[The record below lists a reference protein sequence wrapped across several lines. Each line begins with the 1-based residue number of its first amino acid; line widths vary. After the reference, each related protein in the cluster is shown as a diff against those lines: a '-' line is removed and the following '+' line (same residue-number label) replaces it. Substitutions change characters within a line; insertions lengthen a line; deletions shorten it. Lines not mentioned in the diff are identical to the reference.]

1 MKILKI
7 FLSNLFILW
16 FGGIGLVVSIQ
27 FLFGQ
32 DTVET
37 KKEIWGY
44 LLIVSVL
51 LTIIKIVFN
60 KKNAQKTYDKNRTT
74 NKFS

>member
-1 MKILKI
+1 MKILKN
-7 FLSNLFILW
+7 FLSNLFVIW
-16 FGGIGLVVSIQ
+16 FGGIGLMVSIQ

-44 LLIVSVL
+44 LLILSVL
-51 LTIIKIVFN
+51 LTIIKIIFI
-60 KKNAQKTYDKNRTT
+60 KKNVETKKDY
-74 NKFS
+74 